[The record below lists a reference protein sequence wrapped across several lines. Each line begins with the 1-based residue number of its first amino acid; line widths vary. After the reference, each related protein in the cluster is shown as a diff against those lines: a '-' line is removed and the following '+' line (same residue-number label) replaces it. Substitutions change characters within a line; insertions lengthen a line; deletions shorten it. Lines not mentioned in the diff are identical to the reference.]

1 MQIIIIHLLGARR
14 ESHNKGAKKKKGA
27 YSPMFLIS
35 NYVSLLLGYLT
46 PLPMDV
52 VFISKKVMSG
62 LAFSSFLIFF
72 SFYSSI
78 DSRNM

>member
-35 NYVSLLLGYLT
+35 NYVSLLLGYLN
-46 PLPMDV
+46 PPPNGRRIY
-52 VFISKKVMSG
+52 F
-62 LAFSSFLIFF
+62 
-72 SFYSSI
+72 
-78 DSRNM
+78 